1 MSSFTP
7 NSEFAADHFLICLSK
22 LLICTE
28 CTQNVQSVIQAVIE
42 QTGFLGSIIQVQLS
56 STSTQKGVKYGVT
69 KVFVIFS
76 YYLIDINMSKKHGTI
91 INILRKNYSVQRSV
105 ILGASLTA
113 FHTQGLK
120 LTFGIVCI
128 EKCKSM
134 NQFIQN

>member
-1 MSSFTP
+1 
-7 NSEFAADHFLICLSK
+7 
-22 LLICTE
+22 
-28 CTQNVQSVIQAVIE
+28 
-42 QTGFLGSIIQVQLS
+42 
-56 STSTQKGVKYGVT
+56 
-69 KVFVIFS
+69 
-76 YYLIDINMSKKHGTI
+76 MSKKHGTI